1 MFRNC
6 ITLNQH
12 PQNIVIRMP
21 NWLGDMVMAAPAVQ
35 LLRQRFPQ
43 SKFTLICK
51 KGLEGVLKTFEGE
64 FEIIIFNK
72 SEFKGLAGIWRFGKQ
87 LSLSKEDCFVC
98 FPNSISSALMA
109 YASGAGNRIGYAN
122 EFRGLLLTDKPK
134 WDKGLHR
141 VEQYFQLVKSAFN
154 FMDATFEEVRL
165 QSKESWKVFD
175 ATDTLLV
182 SFNSEAKS
190 RRMPIG
196 KAISILNTIKDL
208 PFKKIILIGGPKDIA
223 FNEFIIRGTNESH
236 IISIAGQTNLAQL
249 AALMSN
255 AKALLTVDSG
265 PSHLANALRLQ
276 TVVMHGADDEN
287 NTEAYNKAYV
297 HGLRYGKLPCE
308 PCVKNICKL
317 GDESPCLLNLDELLI
332 KEKLSQ
338 ILPT

>member
-6 ITLNQH
+6 TRLNQH

-21 NWLGDMVMAAPAVQ
+21 NWLGDMVMAAPAVH
-35 LLRQRFPQ
+35 LLMQRFPQ
-43 SKFTLICK
+43 TKFTFICK
-51 KGLEGVLKTFEGE
+51 KGLEDVLKTFEGE
-64 FEIIIFNK
+64 FEIITFNK
-72 SEFKGLAGIWRFGKQ
+72 SEFKGLSGIWRFGKQ
-87 LSLSKEDCFVC
+87 LTLSKEDCFVC

-109 YASGAGNRIGYAN
+109 YASGSGYRVGYSN
-122 EFRGLLLTDKPK
+122 EFRGPLLTDKPK

-141 VEQYFQLVKSAFN
+141 VEQYFQLVKNAFK
-154 FMDATFEEVRL
+154 FTDATFKEVRL
-165 QSKESWKVFD
+165 QSKEAWNEFD
-175 ATDTLLV
+175 VTDSLLV

-196 KAISILNTIKDL
+196 KAISILNSIKDL
-208 PFKKIILIGGPKDIA
+208 PFKKVILIGGPKDIA
-223 FNEFIIRGTNESH
+223 FNDILLNGTSCNNV
-236 IISIAGQTNLAQL
+236 ISLAGKTNLSQL
-249 AALMSN
+249 ATLLSN

-265 PSHLANALRLQ
+265 PSHLANALGLQ

-308 PCVKNICKL
+308 PCVKNVCKL

-332 KEKLSQ
+332 KDKLSQ
-338 ILPT
+338 ILKS